1 MTTTHTATS
10 TPSAAGQPRRT
21 GSDVAPIASDAT
33 LATFAHM
40 ASVIPDADGAG
51 MDNMLA
57 AILGADSWDQLD
69 APWSTSSTDDAVG
82 VPVVIT
88 DLTRRP
94 SDFAEGLGVY
104 LIVSGS
110 RADNGEP
117 ITYTTG
123 SVSVVA
129 QLVRAYAIGALPLTA
144 KLVKA
149 ERPSANGYYPVHLQV
164 LRGPEATTAAS

>member
-1 MTTTHTATS
+1 MTDTTT
-10 TPSAAGQPRRT
+10 PRRPNPAGKPRQPGADLT
-21 GSDVAPIASDAT
+21 PIASEAT

-40 ASVIPDADGAG
+40 AAVIPDAEGAG

-69 APWSTSSTDDAVG
+69 APWSTTSTDDAIG
-82 VPVVIT
+82 VVVTVT
-88 DLTRRP
+88 DLSRRP

-104 LIVSGS
+104 LIVSGY
-110 RADNGEP
+110 RTETGEP

-129 QLVRAYAIGALPLTA
+129 QLVRAYAIGALPLTT

-149 ERPSANGYYPVHLQV
+149 ERASANGYYPVHLQV
-164 LRGPEATTAAS
+164 IRHEVDTEATG